1 MTYSDGTNSGFSRRN
16 HYVGQPAVKVGS
28 SNFDYYRK
36 PEKSHGF
43 AKRVA
48 FFAYFPLLILWLETD
63 LKIASG
69 FDVLGGFAFTF
80 LFTIVLSAVLVLLC
94 SFSKRR
100 GVNRGIATVLT
111 AVLTIWYGVQ
121 MIYYNVFGTMVVV
134 SSVTNGGAGQAF
146 NSIDM
151 IMTAIT
157 SRIVFVVLLFVPLAF
172 FIIFGG
178 KLFDFS
184 KVKLKGKLIVLLIAV
199 VFQIGT
205 VLAVGI
211 DRDSSDTKSNY
222 NLYYGELQQV
232 AVCERYGLYTM
243 QRLDISRLMFGYK
256 ANIRTNSK
264 PKNKESTAD
273 EITKTEQ
280 KAQIMSADFSKLTK
294 STNNDEL
301 KSLYEYFDSE
311 KPSYTN

>member
-1 MTYSDGTNSGFSRRN
+1 MTYSDGANSGLSRRN

-48 FFAYFPLLILWLETD
+48 FFAYFPFLILWLETD

-121 MIYYNVFGTMVVV
+121 MIC
-134 SSVTNGGAGQAF
+134 
-146 NSIDM
+146 
-151 IMTAIT
+151 
-157 SRIVFVVLLFVPLAF
+157 L
-172 FIIFGG
+172 
-178 KLFDFS
+178 
-184 KVKLKGKLIVLLIAV
+184 
-199 VFQIGT
+199 
-205 VLAVGI
+205 
-211 DRDSSDTKSNY
+211 
-222 NLYYGELQQV
+222 
-232 AVCERYGLYTM
+232 LYT
-243 QRLDISRLMFGYK
+243 S
-256 ANIRTNSK
+256 
-264 PKNKESTAD
+264 
-273 EITKTEQ
+273 
-280 KAQIMSADFSKLTK
+280 
-294 STNNDEL
+294 
-301 KSLYEYFDSE
+301 
-311 KPSYTN
+311 PSPRD

>member
-100 GVNRGIATVLT
+100 
-111 AVLTIWYGVQ
+111 
-121 MIYYNVFGTMVVV
+121 FSSGTSMMPL
-134 SSVTNGGAGQAF
+134 SS
-146 NSIDM
+146 
-151 IMTAIT
+151 
-157 SRIVFVVLLFVPLAF
+157 
-172 FIIFGG
+172 
-178 KLFDFS
+178 KLPEKKRKTLS
-184 KVKLKGKLIVLLIAV
+184 
-199 VFQIGT
+199 
-205 VLAVGI
+205 
-211 DRDSSDTKSNY
+211 
-222 NLYYGELQQV
+222 
-232 AVCERYGLYTM
+232 
-243 QRLDISRLMFGYK
+243 SRLR
-256 ANIRTNSK
+256 AA
-264 PKNKESTAD
+264 P
-273 EITKTEQ
+273 
-280 KAQIMSADFSKLTK
+280 
-294 STNNDEL
+294 
-301 KSLYEYFDSE
+301 
-311 KPSYTN
+311 

>member
-121 MIYYNVFGTMVVV
+121 MIYYNVFGT
-134 SSVTNGGAGQAF
+134 
-146 NSIDM
+146 
-151 IMTAIT
+151 IT
-157 SRIVFVVLLFVPLAF
+157 KSKLILLFLHGRKTTVIISQKHRDVKCPRNIITHLHGDFKCF
-172 FIIFGG
+172 F
-178 KLFDFS
+178 KLFC
-184 KVKLKGKLIVLLIAV
+184 KK
-199 VFQIGT
+199 
-205 VLAVGI
+205 
-211 DRDSSDTKSNY
+211 
-222 NLYYGELQQV
+222 
-232 AVCERYGLYTM
+232 
-243 QRLDISRLMFGYK
+243 
-256 ANIRTNSK
+256 
-264 PKNKESTAD
+264 
-273 EITKTEQ
+273 
-280 KAQIMSADFSKLTK
+280 
-294 STNNDEL
+294 
-301 KSLYEYFDSE
+301 YE
-311 KPSYTN
+311 KI

>member
-100 GVNRGIATVLT
+100 GVNRGPRAAARYRARRGSHPERSLGDLLVFS
-111 AVLTIWYGVQ
+111 AVYHALAEKCNFFAETRGVYSSL
-121 MIYYNVFGTMVVV
+121 IY
-134 SSVTNGGAGQAF
+134 
-146 NSIDM
+146 
-151 IMTAIT
+151 
-157 SRIVFVVLLFVPLAF
+157 
-172 FIIFGG
+172 
-178 KLFDFS
+178 FS
-184 KVKLKGKLIVLLIAV
+184 
-199 VFQIGT
+199 
-205 VLAVGI
+205 
-211 DRDSSDTKSNY
+211 
-222 NLYYGELQQV
+222 
-232 AVCERYGLYTM
+232 
-243 QRLDISRLMFGYK
+243 
-256 ANIRTNSK
+256 
-264 PKNKESTAD
+264 
-273 EITKTEQ
+273 
-280 KAQIMSADFSKLTK
+280 
-294 STNNDEL
+294 
-301 KSLYEYFDSE
+301 
-311 KPSYTN
+311 